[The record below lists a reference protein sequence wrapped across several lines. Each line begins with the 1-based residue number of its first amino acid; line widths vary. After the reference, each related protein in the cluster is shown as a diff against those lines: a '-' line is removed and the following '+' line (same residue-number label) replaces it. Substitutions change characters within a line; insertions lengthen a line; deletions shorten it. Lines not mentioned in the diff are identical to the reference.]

1 MSGER
6 YTKDHDFVR
15 VEDDVAFVGITDFAQ
30 SQLGDI
36 VYVELPLPGRRVAK
50 GEQLATIESVKAAS
64 EVYAPISGVVLEVN
78 ERLVTSPDLVNKEPL
93 GEGWLLTL
101 RVADAAELEELMD
114 EDAYR
119 AFVEGEG

>member
-6 YTKDHDFVR
+6 YTKDHDFLR
-15 VEDDVAFVGITDFAQ
+15 VEGDIAIVGITDFAQ

-36 VYVELPLPGRRVAK
+36 VFVELPAPGKRVAK

-64 EVYAPISGVVLEVN
+64 EIYAPISGEVVAINDRLES
-78 ERLVTSPDLVNKEPL
+78 SPDLVNKEPL

-119 AFVEGEG
+119 AFLESEG

>member
-64 EVYAPISGVVLEVN
+64 EVYAPISGAVLEVN

-119 AFVEGEG
+119 SFVEGEG

>member
-6 YTKDHDFVR
+6 YTKDHDFLR
-15 VEDDVAFVGITDFAQ
+15 VEGDAAIVGITDFAQ

-36 VYVELPLPGRRVAK
+36 VFVELPAVGKRVAK

-64 EVYAPISGVVLEVN
+64 EVYAPVSGEVLEVN
-78 ERLVTSPDLVNKEPL
+78 AALENAPAKVNEDPL
-93 GEGWLLTL
+93 GEGWLVKL
-101 RVADAAELEELMD
+101 RVADAAELADLLD

-119 AFVEGEG
+119 AFVESEG

>member
-6 YTKDHDFVR
+6 YTKDHDFLR
-15 VEDDVAFVGITDFAQ
+15 VEDDVAIIGITDFAQ

-36 VYVELPLPGRRVAK
+36 VFVELPEPGQRVAK
-50 GEQLATIESVKAAS
+50 GGQLATIESVKAAS
-64 EVYAPISGVVLEVN
+64 EVYAPISGEVIEVN
-78 ERLVTSPDLVNKEPL
+78 SALEAAPAKVNEDPL
-93 GEGWLLTL
+93 GEGWLVKL

-119 AFVEGEG
+119 AFLESEG

>member
-119 AFVEGEG
+119 SFVEGEG

>member
-15 VEDDVAFVGITDFAQ
+15 VEDDVAIVGITDFAQ

-36 VYVELPLPGRRVAK
+36 VFVELPSPGRRVAK

-64 EVYAPISGVVLEVN
+64 EIYAPISGEVVAINDRLES
-78 ERLVTSPDLVNKEPL
+78 SPDLVNKEPL

-101 RVADAAELEELMD
+101 RVDDASELEDLMD

-119 AFVEGEG
+119 AFLESEG

>member
-15 VEDDVAFVGITDFAQ
+15 VEDDVAIVGITDFAQ

-36 VYVELPLPGRRVAK
+36 VFVELPSPGKRVAK

-64 EVYAPISGVVLEVN
+64 EIYAPISGEVVAVN
-78 ERLVTSPDLVNKEPL
+78 ERLESSPDLVNKEPL

-101 RVADAAELEELMD
+101 RIDDAAELEDLMD

-119 AFVEGEG
+119 AFLESEG

>member
-6 YTKDHDFVR
+6 YTKDHDFLR
-15 VEDDVAFVGITDFAQ
+15 VDGDIAIVGISDFAQ

-36 VYVELPLPGRRVAK
+36 VFVELPSPGKRVAK

-64 EVYAPISGVVLEVN
+64 EIYAPISGEVVTINDRLES
-78 ERLVTSPDLVNKEPL
+78 SPDLVNKEPL

-101 RVADAAELEELMD
+101 RIDDAAELEDLMD

-119 AFVEGEG
+119 AFLESEG

>member
-6 YTKDHDFVR
+6 YTKDHDFLR
-15 VEDDVAFVGITDFAQ
+15 VEGDIAIIGISDFAQ

-36 VYVELPLPGRRVAK
+36 VFVELPSPGKRVAK

-64 EVYAPISGVVLEVN
+64 EIYAPISGEVVAVNDRLES
-78 ERLVTSPDLVNKEPL
+78 SPDLVNKEPL

-101 RVADAAELEELMD
+101 RVADAAELAELMD

-119 AFVEGEG
+119 AFLESEG

>member
-6 YTKDHDFVR
+6 YTKDHDFLR
-15 VEDDVAFVGITDFAQ
+15 VDGDIAIVGISDFAQ

-36 VYVELPLPGRRVAK
+36 VFVELPSPGKRVAK

-64 EVYAPISGVVLEVN
+64 EIYAPISGEVVAINDRLES
-78 ERLVTSPDLVNKEPL
+78 SPDLVNKEPL

-119 AFVEGEG
+119 AFLESEG

>member
-15 VEDDVAFVGITDFAQ
+15 VEGDAAVIGITDFAQ

-36 VYVELPLPGRRVAK
+36 VFVELPTPGQRVSR
-50 GEQLATIESVKAAS
+50 GGQLATIESVKAAS
-64 EVYAPISGVVLEVN
+64 EVYAPLSGEVVEVN
-78 ERLVTSPDLVNKEPL
+78 AALEATPARVNEDPL
-93 GEGWLLTL
+93 GEGWLVRL
-101 RVADAAELEELMD
+101 RVDVPAELEELMD

-119 AFVEGEG
+119 AFLESGG

>member
-64 EVYAPISGVVLEVN
+64 EVYAPISGAVLEVN

-101 RVADAAELEELMD
+101 RVTNADELEELMD

>member
-64 EVYAPISGVVLEVN
+64 EVYAPISGAVLEVN

>member
-6 YTKDHDFVR
+6 YTKDHDFLR
-15 VEDDVAFVGITDFAQ
+15 VEGDIAIIGITDFAQ

-36 VYVELPLPGRRVAK
+36 VFVELPSPGKRVAK

-64 EVYAPISGVVLEVN
+64 EIYAPISGEVVAINDRLES
-78 ERLVTSPDLVNKEPL
+78 SPDLVNKEPL

-101 RVADAAELEELMD
+101 RIDDAAELEELMD

-119 AFVEGEG
+119 AFLESEG

>member
-6 YTKDHDFVR
+6 YTKDHDFLR
-15 VEDDVAFVGITDFAQ
+15 VEDDVAIVGITDFAQ

-36 VYVELPLPGRRVAK
+36 VFVELPSPGRRVAK

-64 EVYAPISGVVLEVN
+64 EIYAPISGEVVAINDRLES
-78 ERLVTSPDLVNKEPL
+78 SPDLVNKEPL

-101 RVADAAELEELMD
+101 RVDDASELEDLMD

-119 AFVEGEG
+119 AFLESEG